1 MFYHAYNS
9 YINNAY
15 PYDELK
21 PISCS
26 GFDTWGSYSLTLID
40 SLDMLIILSNR
51 TEFER
56 VIKLIEQNL
65 DFNKDINVSVF
76 ETNIRVIGG
85 LLSAHLLSYKLYV
98 DENDEIDLKYLDPN
112 WPCDGTLLRLAVQM
126 ANKLLPGNLYYNFVS
141 SVLQQFPLN

>member
-1 MFYHAYNS
+1 MFYFAYNN

-40 SLDMLIILSNR
+40 SLDMLIILGNR

-56 VIKLIEQNL
+56 VVKLIEKNI
-65 DFNKDINVSVF
+65 DFDKDINVSVF
-76 ETNIRVIGG
+76 ETNIRGELV
-85 LLSAHLLSYKLYV
+85 
-98 DENDEIDLKYLDPN
+98 
-112 WPCDGTLLRLAVQM
+112 
-126 ANKLLPGNLYYNFVS
+126 
-141 SVLQQFPLN
+141 

>member
-40 SLDMLIILSNR
+40 SLDMLIILGNR

-56 VIKLIEQNL
+56 VIKLIEKNI
-65 DFNKDINVSVF
+65 DFDK
-76 ETNIRVIGG
+76 R
-85 LLSAHLLSYKLYV
+85 
-98 DENDEIDLKYLDPN
+98 LKI
-112 WPCDGTLLRLAVQM
+112 
-126 ANKLLPGNLYYNFVS
+126 F
-141 SVLQQFPLN
+141 